1 MIRTFVCVL
10 FVCRVILFI
19 HVTLFYIMTVYNK
32 IWFFL
37 VKLLNYSVCFVDKQ
51 FSYIT
56 NLTASIYE
64 LVPFFHN
71 LNIE

>member
-1 MIRTFVCVL
+1 
-10 FVCRVILFI
+10 
-19 HVTLFYIMTVYNK
+19 MTVYNK